1 MDFNLFEVL
10 ILCCVIYFLLSSNIM
25 MLLYTAGIYLMLA
38 GTYSLLNDSDIYI
51 GFLWVID
58 LGVGL
63 VFFIFMLH
71 FSSFLQQKTSFD
83 VDKRYFFIIFPLSIL
98 VIGYFYFLSS
108 PNDST
113 FSYDS
118 LKNWYLDISYIDYYS
133 IFFSHEVSELNL
145 LKESYFVFNSFEFF
159 AINFS
164 LFFGLIAAI
173 LFYFLI
179 QRIFNYINFSQII
192 ELNSLSAIESTFF
205 IRNQNYTMQQSTP
218 QVVRIWTKKKSN

>member
-1 MDFNLFEVL
+1 
-10 ILCCVIYFLLSSNIM
+10 M

-38 GTYSLLNDSDIYI
+38 WGYSILNDSDIYI

-63 VFFIFMLH
+63 VFFIFMMH
-71 FSSFLQQKTSFD
+71 FSSFLQQKTTFD
-83 VDKRYFFIIFPLSIL
+83 VSKRYFFTAVPLVLLIL
-98 VIGYFYFLSS
+98 GYLYFLAS
-108 PNDST
+108 PNDSAMNI
-113 FSYDS
+113 SASKY
-118 LKNWYLDISYIDYYS
+118 WYFNVSYIDYYS
-133 IFFSHEVSELNL
+133 VFFSHEVSELNL

-159 AINFS
+159 VINFS

-179 QRIFNYINFSQII
+179 QRIFNSINFAQINDN
-192 ELNSLSAIESTFF
+192 NSLQSIESTFF
-205 IRNQNYTMQQSTP
+205 IRNQNYTLQQSTP

>member
-1 MDFNLFEVL
+1 
-10 ILCCVIYFLLSSNIM
+10 
-25 MLLYTAGIYLMLA
+25 MLA
-38 GTYSLLNDSDIYI
+38 GGYSILNDSDIYV

-71 FSSFLQQKTSFD
+71 FSSFLQQKTTFD
-83 VDKRYFFIIFPLSIL
+83 VNKRYFFTGTSLIILL
-98 VIGYFYFLSS
+98 IGYFYFLSA
-108 PNDST
+108 PNDSILT
-113 FSYDS
+113 HSAS
-118 LKNWYLDISYIDYYS
+118 KLWQLSISHLDYYS

-159 AINFS
+159 VINFS

-179 QRIFNYINFSQII
+179 QRVFNFLNFSQIVD
-192 ELNSLSAIESTFF
+192 LNSLSAIESSFF
-205 IRNQNYTMQQSTP
+205 IRNQNYTLQQSTP
-218 QVVRIWTKKKSN
+218 QVVRIWTKKKSK